1 MMNRWIN
8 QVLVPWTTIKPPD
21 VVPILVLDLYGIH
34 TMGII
39 MNRIQSLGI
48 EVLHIPAGCTYLCQ
62 PVDMG
67 LNKSIKCRMR
77 EKWEDWLLEG
87 DEIVNG
93 LAKVP

>member
-1 MMNRWIN
+1 
-8 QVLVPWTTIKPPD
+8 
-21 VVPILVLDLYGIH
+21 
-34 TMGII
+34 
-39 MNRIQSLGI
+39 
-48 EVLHIPAGCTYLCQ
+48 
-62 PVDMG
+62 MG